1 MDLSKIKTLIEF
13 VGRSNITELTVRE
26 KDTTVRIFRERTD
39 ERPLEDE
46 SVTPSVA
53 ASSDDSRAVPAE
65 TGGAMSVLPVTS
77 PIFGVLHV
85 APAPGEAAFV
95 KEGDEVEEGQTLF
108 IIEAMK
114 VLNRIA
120 APRAGCIARIA
131 VADATEVEAGQLL
144 AEIA

>member
-1 MDLSKIKTLIEF
+1 MDLSKIKTLIDF
-13 VGRSNITELTVRE
+13 VGRSNVTELTVTE
-26 KDTTVRIFRERTD
+26 KGITVRIFRERGS
-39 ERPLEDE
+39 E
-46 SVTPSVA
+46 SVSGQSTVA
-53 ASSDDSRAVPAE
+53 SPHGARPVGVAGDSQAS
-65 TGGAMSVLPVTS
+65 GALSTVTS

-85 APAPGEAAFV
+85 APAPGEAAFI

-120 APRAGCIARIA
+120 APRAGRITRIL